1 MSGKAPPRGPRA
13 LLVPLAQ
20 AGGSGLAS
28 GSSTGTGTGGE
39 VLLLDC
45 SRVASFAR
53 KGRI

>member
-1 MSGKAPPRGPRA
+1 MAQTNLDST
-13 LLVPLAQ
+13 LLIDVRWVACNVRD
-20 AGGSGLAS
+20 AEGGT
-28 GSSTGTGTGGE
+28 STGTGTGGE